1 MQRIRKYFPRA
12 QFALEVKQRIN
23 FSLLKEGGQP
33 SKTLFACSVCPDEIN
48 HYPTSL
54 NYRLARGAGKCFYMG
69 GLAGIP
75 FVGRVGYNAFTAHIP
90 NDGNLVVLFAPH
102 VGCSPEGDLGLF
114 LRDGQS
120 VYDNA
125 CKEAIAA
132 YKWLQSNQWE
142 PIHDKNAPVVVPK
155 DTDPY

>member
-1 MQRIRKYFPRA
+1 M
-12 QFALEVKQRIN
+12 
-23 FSLLKEGGQP
+23 
-33 SKTLFACSVCPDEIN
+33 CPDEIN

-102 VGCSPEGDLGLF
+102 VGCTPEGDLGLF

-155 DTDPY
+155 GTDPYQYQFVYIREALKPFFSEIEQAEEPMAELVYAMYEIAR